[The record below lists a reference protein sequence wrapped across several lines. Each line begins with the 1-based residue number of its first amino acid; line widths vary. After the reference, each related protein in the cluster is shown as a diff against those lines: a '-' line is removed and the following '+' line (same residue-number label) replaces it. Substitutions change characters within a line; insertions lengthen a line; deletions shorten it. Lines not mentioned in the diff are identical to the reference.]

1 MRTVRRALRSRALAV
16 VVALAVAAVVADR
29 STTAARDRAA
39 WGSTITVQ
47 VLERDLSAG
56 AVVSSS
62 DLRPEPWPVA
72 LVPPGAVDA
81 GVAGRRL
88 RAEVVRGEVLVEH
101 RMAPRGVGSIGA
113 QLDAGDVAV
122 QVPLGDPPVSLEP
135 GDRVDVVAPSD
146 DVDPTGVNP
155 TLKVESVARSA
166 RVLLVDDGAV
176 TLAVPRDRATVTAGA
191 ALSGMV
197 ALVVVG

>member
-1 MRTVRRALRSRALAV
+1 
-16 VVALAVAAVVADR
+16 
-29 STTAARDRAA
+29 
-39 WGSTITVQ
+39 
-47 VLERDLSAG
+47 
-56 AVVSSS
+56 
-62 DLRPEPWPVA
+62 
-72 LVPPGAVDA
+72 
-81 GVAGRRL
+81 
-88 RAEVVRGEVLVEH
+88 
-101 RMAPRGVGSIGA
+101 
-113 QLDAGDVAV
+113 
-122 QVPLGDPPVSLEP
+122 
-135 GDRVDVVAPSD
+135 VVAPSD